1 MGKWNLKIVVTQ
13 TLLYDDDIVLIADS
27 VQNLQQ
33 AVVEWE
39 AELERKGMNI
49 NANKSKI
56 MQIGREYE
64 EVHILYIFR

>member
-1 MGKWNLKIVVTQ
+1 MINKLWI
-13 TLLYDDDIVLIADS
+13 IAVLIADS
-27 VQNLQQ
+27 EQNLQQ